1 MPETPHHY
9 DDDAIV
15 NPETKHET
23 SDVNVKAL
31 LSFLAVFVIFAAI
44 THLVLWLLFNY
55 FRGIFRGETN
65 APLTEIARPN
75 GSDVPPQPRL
85 QPFATSD
92 PRSQV
97 IAPNAA
103 TPVVDMEIMR
113 RNEELILNNPGWV
126 DKDHGRARIPI
137 ELAKQLVV
145 QKGLPVASSS
155 SGAQAPSA
163 ATTTNGGQAAAPVA
177 PQKGHLP

>member
-9 DDDAIV
+9 DDAIV

-31 LSFLAVFVIFAAI
+31 LGFVVVFVIFAAI
-44 THLVLWLLFNY
+44 THLVIWLMFNY
-55 FRGIFRGETN
+55 FRTVFHGETN
-65 APLTEIARPN
+65 APLTAIARPA
-75 GSDVPPQPRL
+75 GSDVPPEPRL

-92 PRSQV
+92 PRSQLT
-97 IAPNAA
+97 APNAS
-103 TPVVDMEIMR
+103 TPVVDMETMR

-126 DKDHGRARIPI
+126 DKEHGRARIPI

-145 QKGLPVASSS
+145 QKGLPVIP
-155 SGAQAPSA
+155 SGGTGVPPVQA
-163 ATTTNGGQAAAPVA
+163 TNGGQAGAPV
-177 PQKGHLP
+177 PQSKAGGHTP